1 MRLQPRAYFAMLIA
15 MIACGGNSPRPSP
28 VPLSSSPSDSSS
40 VVGRWALLS
49 LVISG
54 EDKLSQGGV
63 RSGSVT
69 YTFNADGT
77 FRIELGDSVRET
89 GTWSVDNTVLPKG
102 FDHIPDTDGKSGPHV
117 PGIYTIYGDTLKISI
132 WPPNPANRRP
142 TQFRSVPADSSWLL
156 IFRRA
161 AR

>member
-1 MRLQPRAYFAMLIA
+1 MRPQLPAYFALLTA
-15 MIACGGNSPRPSP
+15 MIACAGSSPRPSP
-28 VPLSSSPSDSSS
+28 IPLSSPAYDSSS

-54 EDKLSQGGV
+54 EDKLSRGGV

-89 GTWSVDNTVLPKG
+89 GAWSVDTTVSPKG
-102 FDHIPDTDGKSGPHV
+102 FDHIPDVDGKPGPHV

-132 WPPNPANRRP
+132 WSPNPANRRP
-142 TQFRSVPADSSWLL
+142 TQFRSVAADRSWLL